1 MRVWPARHATVPH
14 SVRSP
19 QVFMS
24 KLAGLPVTWSS
35 IARPSLAFSI
45 VVLLSRG
52 GDVVGAA
59 PCVVA
64 VAVFLACLI
73 WVDLLFAGFAD
84 GHGSSPEMSSGMM
97 AGTRPGA
104 AVAMVLP
111 SRVPG
116 SALTSADPPVNVRRM
131 VGIRT
136 ETLMDSPPFS
146 VARCGDDH
154 DEAPPVCDDSQASNA
169 ASVGRIPA
177 MPPSGSAGPDPAAPP
192 CAGPDP
198 AAPPRPTASSVFR
211 PSPELMMT
219 V

>member
-111 SRVPG
+111 SRMPVPG
-116 SALTSADPPVNVRRM
+116 WEGSGTAATAM
-131 VGIRT
+131 Y
-136 ETLMDSPPFS
+136 LMIPWGG
-146 VARCGDDH
+146 VAMM
-154 DEAPPVCDDSQASNA
+154 A
-169 ASVGRIPA
+169 A
-177 MPPSGSAGPDPAAPP
+177 MPARVASTSSGSAWIARPGPLMLSPSQH
-192 CAGPDP
+192 CAG
-198 AAPPRPTASSVFR
+198 
-211 PSPELMMT
+211 
-219 V
+219 